1 MLLISP
7 QLCNYANYPLFSVQR
22 RVTPAIHRLEDD
34 DNYYLVFEQTCQ
46 RPFFEDYV
54 FEIRGR
60 KLLVSCD
67 KDDFYKVLDLP
78 DDADLRRDMDLRMV
92 NGALL
97 VAIPKRRPIRI
108 TFNTF
113 DDSFTASPVAVC
125 NGKNRHCPQK
135 RAESLSEPEQPEQP
149 EHLKRIPIQT
159 SQEEQK
165 ETVSETTRPGEPV
178 ARVVPR
184 EIVRPAADLKKNY
197 TTMERHTSLAPKT
210 YSPTI
215 EDVVDEEFA

>member
-7 QLCNYANYPLFSVQR
+7 QLCNYANYPVFSVQR

-34 DNYYLVFEQTCQ
+34 NNYYVVFEQTCQ
-46 RPFFEDYV
+46 RPFFEDYE

-67 KDDFYKVLDLP
+67 KDDFYKVLDMP
-78 DDADLRRDMDLRMV
+78 DDADLRRDIDLRWV

-108 TFNTF
+108 SFNAF
-113 DDSFTASPVAVC
+113 DDSFTTSPVSVRK
-125 NGKNRHCPQK
+125 GKHSRSTKKHT
-135 RAESLSEPEQPEQP
+135 EILSEPEQPE
-149 EHLKRIPIQT
+149 HVKRIPIET
-159 SQEEQK
+159 PQEEKKQ
-165 ETVSETTRPGEPV
+165 TVSELSRPSRPV
-178 ARVVPR
+178 ARVPR
-184 EIVRPAADLKKNY
+184 EIIHPEADLKKNY

-215 EDVVDEEFA
+215 EDVADEEFA